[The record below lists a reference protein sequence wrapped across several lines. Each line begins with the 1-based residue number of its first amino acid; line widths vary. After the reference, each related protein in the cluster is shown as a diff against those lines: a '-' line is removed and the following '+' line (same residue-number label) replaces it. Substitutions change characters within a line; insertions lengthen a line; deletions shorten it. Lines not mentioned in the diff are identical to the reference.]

1 MACQVVVKKFNEFK
15 KSSKY
20 NSDNVILYIN
30 DTLSDETIEL
40 MRQGYEEMSLIN
52 LELASMT
59 ENELNDVNEYE
70 TWLCGE

>member
-59 ENELNDVNEYE
+59 ENELKDVNEYE